1 MRVKTRVFVTK
12 RTEGDKFASFERV
25 CVSYWKQDICM
36 YLKIEIQW
44 KTNEFDCNLPDFP
57 RKEPSKAYYLIIKSL
72 SFAHQ
77 KPIICQSKN
86 RLLPK
91 NCRFSHFENVI
102 LCYSAVPFF
111 QIAKCRCWINLPTI
125 AFVPPKDFI
134 AICLY

>member
-1 MRVKTRVFVTK
+1 MSNKVRILGVKTRVLVTK

-25 CVSYWKQDICM
+25 CVSYWKQDIYM

-44 KTNEFDCNLPDFP
+44 KTNGIDNNLPVFS

-77 KPIICQSKN
+77 KPIICQSKD

-91 NCRFSHFENVI
+91 NCRFSHFRKQF
-102 LCYSAVPFF
+102 LCFSAVLFF
-111 QIAKCRCWINLPTI
+111 QIAKCRCQ
-125 AFVPPKDFI
+125 D
-134 AICLY
+134 YSYQ